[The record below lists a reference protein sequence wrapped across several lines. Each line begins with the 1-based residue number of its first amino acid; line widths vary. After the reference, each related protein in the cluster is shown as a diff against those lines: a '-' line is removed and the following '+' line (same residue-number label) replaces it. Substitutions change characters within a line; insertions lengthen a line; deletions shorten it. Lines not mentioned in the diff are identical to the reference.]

1 MIMRFVMLQA
11 FHLMLCLRRSWDDFI
26 VPTTKSEHDLVARVF
41 LRILKSFDFS
51 WIQRITIVGLARVTA
66 TSSR

>member
-1 MIMRFVMLQA
+1 MIMRLVMLQA
-11 FHLMLCLRRSWDDFI
+11 FYLMLWLRRSGDDFI
-26 VPTTKSEHDLVARVF
+26 VASTKSEHDFVASVF
-41 LRILKSFDFS
+41 LGILKSFDFS